1 MIDICDR
8 QAAATAEPVGELGSK
23 IFRTHTS
30 KGAPM
35 PRPKTVVSRL
45 DRLRLEPHLTATAPH
60 GPALRLRALL
70 RRAEPVA
77 PERVPPDV
85 VTMNSRV
92 AVRDGRGDG
101 LDVYVLAYP
110 EYEGSRA
117 VYVLSP
123 LGSALL
129 GAREGDKVEY
139 MGANGTRRVVLETIE
154 YQPERSGDL
163 DL

>member
-1 MIDICDR
+1 M
-8 QAAATAEPVGELGSK
+8 PP
-23 IFRTHTS
+23 RT
-30 KGAPM
+30 
-35 PRPKTVVSRL
+35 KTVVNRL
-45 DRLRLEPHLTATAPH
+45 DRARLEPHLNAGAPL
-60 GPALRLRALL
+60 GPASRLRALL
-70 RRAEPVA
+70 KSADPVA

-92 AVRDGRGDG
+92 VVRDGRGDG
-101 LDVYVLAYP
+101 ADVYVLAYP
-110 EYEGSRA
+110 EYEGPRA

-129 GAREGDKVEY
+129 GAREGDRVTY
-139 MGANGTRRVVLETIE
+139 VGAAGTRSAVLEAIE